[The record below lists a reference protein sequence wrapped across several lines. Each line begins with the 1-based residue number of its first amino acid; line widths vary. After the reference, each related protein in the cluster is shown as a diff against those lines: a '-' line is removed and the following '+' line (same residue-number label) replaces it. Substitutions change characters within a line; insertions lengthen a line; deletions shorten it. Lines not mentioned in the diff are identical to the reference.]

1 VSGADLEFGR
11 HCRLTHQ
18 PLRRLHHGFGDHLD
32 RVARALLEAN
42 GTARAEIVVDAVK
55 STRAE
60 LHDRITAPL
69 YPLAFVIMTY
79 AYLGAPRT
87 TRQSR
92 TMSLLGAIGAV
103 AALRGIGFVGM
114 IAGVHTPVALVLP
127 YIALVAGSVLG
138 YLAISRGV
146 IIEPP
151 PAVTNLINAITERFA
166 QRAGTAARQAP

>member
-1 VSGADLEFGR
+1 V
-11 HCRLTHQ
+11 
-18 PLRRLHHGFGDHLD
+18 
-32 RVARALLEAN
+32 
-42 GTARAEIVVDAVK
+42 
-55 STRAE
+55 RAE

-92 TMSLLGAIGAV
+92 TMSLLGAVGAV
-103 AALRGIGFVGM
+103 AALRGLGFIGM
-114 IAGVHTPVALVLP
+114 IAGVHTPLALMLP
-127 YIALVAGSVLG
+127 YIALIAGSVLG

-151 PAVTNLINAITERFA
+151 AAVTNLINALTERFA
-166 QRAGTAARQAP
+166 QRASTVVRQAP